1 MKTTLLGVKFDITDI
16 DANYEIIG
24 NSDNYS
30 FQYNLGKGSDLIDY
44 DYEGIESEDEQFN
57 GSTFPYSTSIDLYG
71 NYGTFEVRVFAVSDI
86 GVRSSFI
93 QGSIDINPP
102 EFNGTFSFS
111 EIKLVN
117 EGNITAGLISKTPT
131 PTDNQLITYAE
142 FANKEVNLQWSL
154 NPPPGHSREGE
165 SLGKELLNDSLFD
178 KFEVKIKN
186 GEDYILIPDSEL
198 NQSESLQQYLSSA
211 NVSGSLSNYRNFSL
225 KISSEIFNELSL
237 DRSLSVEIKC
247 FDSKGNT
254 SIGEIFL
261 KNPKPTLVNFQSGDK
276 GLNSL
281 FSWGSSDIDFR
292 GVVVKYLALPGGV
305 ELISETDLEAN
316 GEYFLGLLK
325 AQEYQDIK
333 GKVYEQGEKVRYRGV
348 IYEAAVQHQTKE
360 SGNDTSPE
368 NQSYWTEIIPVSGF
382 IYREIFSRNNFFEI
396 TQLFG
401 YNYFFAFQPEDGYGK
416 GDIYNLTKDGLKEK
430 GSDSV
435 LRGRGSNLHIAGLSF
450 YERKDD
456 LVFNWDIVNERGER
470 IDLNQ
475 YKVVNDQYDAP
486 LVLGVSGC
494 LFDTNTRQKVLQINQ
509 AQDSVVSVKSSQGT
523 AIIPGMPDYEIFNKY
538 EYTRYIN
545 NSIYGADGFPEDAQE
560 FDEEKI
566 YTPDYSPY
574 YVTRDDRL
582 LFNVKSATSIDAG
595 SPYIKPSYVT
605 WDSNFS
611 YEYNSNVLNTSI
623 VSFEGDLY
631 KVIQDFGP
639 ESNSVEG
646 VLNETLSYNVGDL
659 VVAPIGLNSIFNSSS
674 EYDAGEIVLYQGKIY
689 ICAKSQ
695 SKGNAIVPGL
705 ESKFW
710 FERGLQSDL
719 KFAVFEC
726 LNNLTS
732 SLTKTPTQDPVN
744 WQLKNPA
751 NSALYFEKYIEKY
764 PLNIDE
770 WREDLDFPQGSYAV
784 YNNDIFLANKTSG
797 PSLEGGFRQPD
808 LHQDYWSTEIEQE
821 SSIADIYT
829 NHQSGDLTYYYGAVF
844 KCLADNP
851 TGAPIIPVK
860 SAREEL
866 QSSYENCQWR
876 PFWEIDD
883 SYESFIFG
891 HKAIPESGKR
901 EIGFEVG
908 IVGFN
913 GDIIS
918 SQQITGNNPPPE
930 ILRQGF
936 NVNSTSKASRVRF
949 NFNYKE
955 GFAEKT
961 TKVNLYRSPED
972 NFNITGS
979 NKFPY
984 NSTEE
989 AILEGSD
996 VFVKTIV
1003 GEGESADFGDN
1014 ITELFDDPPL
1024 FIDSEGI
1031 EHPTGY
1037 YYKILPF
1044 DDFGSGH
1051 LYGVDDNMHGLERV
1065 IVYPKSYHD
1074 PNPVAPIGEITKAI
1088 QPSLG
1093 GGQGNDQVILNE
1105 SIPGPVV
1112 NLTGSTAFENYFLN
1126 WDIPNSE
1133 RNSNNN
1139 LVKVIPNDIDHYEV
1153 WSSEFDHLEVN
1164 GQDLTLQQNASG
1176 YRRILGDLNSLGDI
1190 PEEKLDIGYDITNAF
1205 EILEVD
1211 GNSMSLEAIY
1221 KGLTNERKYFW
1232 IRAVDKAGNK
1242 SPFTGAAELPDDQ
1255 LLGLELTLGQAKTTD
1270 IEHFEENLTEI
1281 FPNTLALVP
1290 NDPFSDNTSQVGS
1303 IAWDRH
1309 FVYYNGT
1316 GYVIGAGE
1324 TADSFLYWSA
1334 TGRTPT
1340 HIKDIVPLTADQS
1353 GELGLIGPGGG
1364 ALDSSI
1370 NNPLRN
1376 VVYSGGYDTSSYHP
1390 AGEGTSIGVDEAKP
1404 SLLGEEHDFI
1414 IARNAGGI
1422 ATPMW
1427 HAFAN
1432 ALIGSAHIQ
1441 DAAITNAKIHNL
1453 TADKIRSAE
1462 IYGQD
1467 IQVGGDDVSGQIRS
1481 AGFSGLNSTDIN
1493 GDLAQGFAISGN
1505 GKFVFQTKNGKIYF
1519 EDDEL
1524 TVEGNIRQ
1532 KDGSNFTLLN
1542 VSASPNYFDYIETE
1556 ANDIVPEYDSDYVKI
1571 AAYYKN
1577 IDIDPTEVRFK
1588 ALGTDGYVY
1597 FDYND
1602 NVNGLYDISGFKY
1615 NPALTASSAEF
1626 NISGGFDLGSNRAT
1640 AVLDVSG
1647 FDAMIRNLNPAMN
1660 GSVVVFASG
1669 IDVGVEAATSIG
1681 ILSDGAPG
1689 PTGRSPI
1696 YRGVWSD
1703 QKDYIGV
1710 LEGTNGFDNLRGD
1723 LVFLSGDYY
1732 ISTNN
1737 SGPGLVGIGAKN
1749 PGLPEGENF
1758 WKTFGAQFESVA
1770 TKLLLAEDAVITH
1783 SLIMGEED
1791 PDNPGA
1797 GIGGVIKTV
1806 GKEFANGITG
1816 FFLANTGSA
1825 LSGPNPQFDIG
1836 SDNSYIRFDGLSDK
1850 IEIKGTFINNSVQD
1864 PTIMFDSNNASDNLA
1879 SFIGGGYNNNIN
1891 FETGF
1896 ASAVVGGGY
1905 NSITGRFSFI
1915 GGGFN
1920 NVVNDNFSAIVG
1932 GYNNLMPLLDSGNEG
1947 ANFIGAGVQN
1957 TISGGT
1963 TQSIVNGFDNLIS
1976 DQSSSFLYDPDN
1988 SIFSDKFL
1996 GKGVG
2001 ETILTTDGYADNTRF
2016 PTDGS
2021 IDYWENGFFFSYH
2034 ENDQIYSTKG
2044 LDSENWFYSI
2054 DFGWFFISELTEDIY
2069 SFDQQDKFPNWIYIS
2084 GDSTLSPAKT
2094 GLGWTY
2100 FQSTHTQTGIDN
2112 TPNGVT
2118 DGEGIVFYQPSKT
2131 LNPLGSTAGW
2141 VYMCKDNTNTIYY
2154 SGANSNINWQPLN
2167 T

>member
-1 MKTTLLGVKFDITDI
+1 ML
-16 DANYEIIG
+16 
-24 NSDNYS
+24 
-30 FQYNLGKGSDLIDY
+30 
-44 DYEGIESEDEQFN
+44 
-57 GSTFPYSTSIDLYG
+57 
-71 NYGTFEVRVFAVSDI
+71 
-86 GVRSSFI
+86 
-93 QGSIDINPP
+93 
-102 EFNGTFSFS
+102 
-111 EIKLVN
+111 
-117 EGNITAGLISKTPT
+117 
-131 PTDNQLITYAE
+131 
-142 FANKEVNLQWSL
+142 
-154 NPPPGHSREGE
+154 
-165 SLGKELLNDSLFD
+165 
-178 KFEVKIKN
+178 
-186 GEDYILIPDSEL
+186 
-198 NQSESLQQYLSSA
+198 
-211 NVSGSLSNYRNFSL
+211 
-225 KISSEIFNELSL
+225 
-237 DRSLSVEIKC
+237 
-247 FDSKGNT
+247 
-254 SIGEIFL
+254 
-261 KNPKPTLVNFQSGDK
+261 
-276 GLNSL
+276 
-281 FSWGSSDIDFR
+281 
-292 GVVVKYLALPGGV
+292 
-305 ELISETDLEAN
+305 
-316 GEYFLGLLK
+316 
-325 AQEYQDIK
+325 
-333 GKVYEQGEKVRYRGV
+333 
-348 IYEAAVQHQTKE
+348 
-360 SGNDTSPE
+360 
-368 NQSYWTEIIPVSGF
+368 
-382 IYREIFSRNNFFEI
+382 
-396 TQLFG
+396 
-401 YNYFFAFQPEDGYGK
+401 
-416 GDIYNLTKDGLKEK
+416 
-430 GSDSV
+430 
-435 LRGRGSNLHIAGLSF
+435 
-450 YERKDD
+450 
-456 LVFNWDIVNERGER
+456 
-470 IDLNQ
+470 
-475 YKVVNDQYDAP
+475 
-486 LVLGVSGC
+486 
-494 LFDTNTRQKVLQINQ
+494 
-509 AQDSVVSVKSSQGT
+509 
-523 AIIPGMPDYEIFNKY
+523 
-538 EYTRYIN
+538 
-545 NSIYGADGFPEDAQE
+545 
-560 FDEEKI
+560 
-566 YTPDYSPY
+566 
-574 YVTRDDRL
+574 
-582 LFNVKSATSIDAG
+582 
-595 SPYIKPSYVT
+595 
-605 WDSNFS
+605 
-611 YEYNSNVLNTSI
+611 
-623 VSFEGDLY
+623 
-631 KVIQDFGP
+631 
-639 ESNSVEG
+639 
-646 VLNETLSYNVGDL
+646 
-659 VVAPIGLNSIFNSSS
+659 
-674 EYDAGEIVLYQGKIY
+674 
-689 ICAKSQ
+689 
-695 SKGNAIVPGL
+695 
-705 ESKFW
+705 
-710 FERGLQSDL
+710 
-719 KFAVFEC
+719 
-726 LNNLTS
+726 
-732 SLTKTPTQDPVN
+732 
-744 WQLKNPA
+744 
-751 NSALYFEKYIEKY
+751 
-764 PLNIDE
+764 
-770 WREDLDFPQGSYAV
+770 
-784 YNNDIFLANKTSG
+784 
-797 PSLEGGFRQPD
+797 
-808 LHQDYWSTEIEQE
+808 
-821 SSIADIYT
+821 
-829 NHQSGDLTYYYGAVF
+829 
-844 KCLADNP
+844 
-851 TGAPIIPVK
+851 
-860 SAREEL
+860 
-866 QSSYENCQWR
+866 
-876 PFWEIDD
+876 
-883 SYESFIFG
+883 
-891 HKAIPESGKR
+891 
-901 EIGFEVG
+901 
-908 IVGFN
+908 
-913 GDIIS
+913 
-918 SQQITGNNPPPE
+918 
-930 ILRQGF
+930 
-936 NVNSTSKASRVRF
+936 
-949 NFNYKE
+949 
-955 GFAEKT
+955 
-961 TKVNLYRSPED
+961 
-972 NFNITGS
+972 
-979 NKFPY
+979 
-984 NSTEE
+984 
-989 AILEGSD
+989 
-996 VFVKTIV
+996 
-1003 GEGESADFGDN
+1003 
-1014 ITELFDDPPL
+1014 
-1024 FIDSEGI
+1024 IDSEGK
-1031 EHPTGY
+1031 ELPTGY

-1093 GGQGNDQVILNE
+1093 GGGGLVNDEIILHE

-1211 GNSMSLEAIY
+1211 GNSMSLEAIH

-1242 SPFTGAAELPDDQ
+1242 SPFTGAAELSDNRV
-1255 LLGLELTLGQAKTTD
+1255 LGLELTLGQAKTTD

-1290 NDPFSDNTSQVGS
+1290 NNPFSDNTSQAGS

-1324 TADSFLYWSA
+1324 TNDSFLYWSA

-1340 HIKDIVPLTADQS
+1340 HLKDIVPLTAAQS
-1353 GELGLIGPGGG
+1353 GELGLTGPGGG
-1364 ALDSSI
+1364 VLDSSI

-1376 VVYSGGYDTSSYHP
+1376 VLYSGGYDTSSYHP
-1390 AGEGTSIGVDEAKP
+1390 AGEGTSIGIDEAKP
-1404 SLLGEEHDFI
+1404 SLLGDEHDFI

-1481 AGFSGLNSTDIN
+1481 AGFSGLHSTDIN

-1542 VSASPNYFDYIETE
+1542 VSASPNYFDYIETA

-1571 AAYYKN
+1571 SAYYKN
-1577 IDIDPTEVRFK
+1577 INIDPTEVRFK

-1597 FDYND
+1597 FDYDD

-1791 PDNPGA
+1791 SDNPGA

-1864 PTIMFDSNNASDNLA
+1864 PTIMFNSNDASDNLT

-1891 FETGF
+1891 FETGL

-1976 DQSSSFLYDPDN
+1976 DQSSTFLYDPDN

-1996 GKGVG
+1996 GKGIG
-2001 ETILTTDGYADNTRF
+2001 ETILTTDGYANNTRF

-2021 IDYWENGFFFSYH
+2021 IDYWQNGFFFSYN
-2034 ENDQIYSTKG
+2034 ENNQIYSTKG
-2044 LDSENWFYSI
+2044 LDSENWFYSV
-2054 DFGWFFISELTEDIY
+2054 DFGWFWLDGLSEDLY
-2069 SFDQQDKFPNWIYIS
+2069 NFDQQDKFPNWIYIS
-2084 GDSTLSPAKT
+2084 GDSTSSPAKT

-2118 DGEGIVFYQPSKT
+2118 SGEGIVFYQPSKI
-2131 LNPLGSTAGW
+2131 LNPGGIPGW
-2141 VYMCKDNTNTIYY
+2141 VYMCKDNIGTIYY